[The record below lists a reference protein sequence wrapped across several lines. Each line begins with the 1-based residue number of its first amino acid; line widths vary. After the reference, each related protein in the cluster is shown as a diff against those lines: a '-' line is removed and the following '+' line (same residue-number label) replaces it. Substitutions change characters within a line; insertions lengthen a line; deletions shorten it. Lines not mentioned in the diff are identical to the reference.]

1 MPTKRTKKS
10 LSSTKYDLKRAN
22 LKSGNK
28 VRAKK
33 GAAKVVHKKA
43 STSNAVLKKAVKA
56 VKVAKAV
63 KPSKPAK
70 TTALKSGSMPVYD
83 LQGKTNE
90 TITLDP
96 IFQGT
101 EVNTKVIYQ
110 SILMYRAGEREGTA
124 ATKTRGEVR
133 GGGKK
138 PWKQKGTGQARHGS
152 RRSPIWRGGGVTF
165 VPHPRD
171 YSYSIPAQIRQSA
184 VVEVFRS
191 KFSDGKVTFVNAL
204 ELQAPKTKL
213 VAGILETFKLEKP
226 LFLVDKK
233 SENLLRASR
242 NISTVAVK
250 TATEVNALDMASYN
264 ECLMTK
270 SAYANLLKRFK
281 S

>member
-1 MPTKRTKKS
+1 MPSKRTKKS
-10 LSSTKYDLKRAN
+10 LKSTKHHAALASKKA
-22 LKSGNK
+22 KSK
-28 VRAKK
+28 TP
-33 GAAKVVHKKA
+33 HKKA
-43 STSNAVLKKAVKA
+43 PAKAKAVKA
-56 VKVAKAV
+56 VSAKTAPKAV
-63 KPSKPAK
+63 KAEASKNGAY
-70 TTALKSGSMPVYD
+70 PVYD
-83 LQGKTNE
+83 LKGKSQE
-90 TITLDP
+90 TLSLDP
-96 IFQGT
+96 IFQG
-101 EVNTKVIYQ
+101 EGINTKVIYQ

-165 VPHPRD
+165 GPHPRD
-171 YSYSIPAQIRQSA
+171 YSYSIPSQIRKSA

-191 KFSDGKVTFVNAL
+191 KISDGKITFVSGL
-204 ELQAPKTKL
+204 EIDTPKTKV

-242 NISTVAVK
+242 NVQAVNVK
-250 TATEVNALDMASYN
+250 TAAEVNALDLASSN
-264 ECLMTK
+264 ECLVTK
-270 SAYANLLKRFK
+270 SAYAGLLKRFK